1 MNIEQ
6 LIFIIQRIMFFKLNF
21 EKFGT
26 IQTEQYIKY
35 LTEINKILFEE
46 DLKTNE
52 TEQYKILL
60 DYVEQTEQ
68 NIKEHLIFIL
78 I

>member
-1 MNIEQ
+1 MNKQEQ
-6 LIFIIQRIMFFKLNF
+6 IIFIIQRLMFFKLNF

-35 LTEINKILFEE
+35 LTEINKILFEQ

-52 TEQYKILL
+52 TKQYKILL

-68 NIKEHLIFIL
+68 RIKKHLLFIV
-78 I
+78 

>member
-1 MNIEQ
+1 MKIEQ

-46 DLKTNE
+46 DLTTNE

>member
-1 MNIEQ
+1 MKIEQ
-6 LIFIIQRIMFFKLNF
+6 LIFIIQRLMYFKLNF

-35 LTEINKILFEE
+35 LTEINKILFEQ

-52 TEQYKILL
+52 TEQHKILL

-68 NIKEHLIFIL
+68 RIKEHLIFI
-78 I
+78 IV